1 MDTIVGLKELR
12 RDVAKY
18 AAEVRK
24 GKSFLVVR
32 HSKPLF
38 KITPPS
44 ADEDGGLWET
54 VVDFTKIKKGGMP
67 IMKLLS
73 RL

>member
-1 MDTIVGLKELR
+1 MNTVVGLKELR
-12 RDVAKY
+12 QDIEKY

-32 HSKPLF
+32 RSKPLF
-38 KITPPS
+38 KITPLS
-44 ADEDGGLWET
+44 ADEDGGLWES
-54 VVDFTKIKKGGMP
+54 VVDFTKFKKGGVP
-67 IMKLLS
+67 ITELLS